1 MPRGSGD
8 EIRRYGELS
17 LFMAIPISYNVR
29 NLILRKGLT
38 LMTALGI
45 ALTVTTAIFLM
56 ALVAGLNRAFVS
68 SGNPLNVLVLRKGS
82 EAELSGG
89 FDAALFPT
97 LKTLPGIAKDS
108 HGEPMVS
115 GEWVVVIVLPRKDGT
130 GEVNVTVRGMMP
142 DGLEMR
148 QLPGPKGHPG
158 VKLVAGRWF
167 DTGQRE
173 VVVSQSI
180 RDRFAHANI
189 GDTMQFGKGSW
200 KVVGVFDAGGSAYES
215 EVWGDVNQMASDFD
229 RQGGFSSAYLHAT
242 DPIAAEALKNRVS
255 DDQRLKLEGVIET
268 DYYAKQTSS
277 GAPIKVI
284 GFVVGFIMAIGSI
297 FAAMNT
303 MYAAV
308 AYRGR
313 EIATLRVIGFSR
325 PAILTS
331 FVLESLLLALLGAI
345 AGILLMLPFNGM
357 ETGTS
362 NAVTFSEVVFALRI
376 TPQVAGY
383 AILFA
388 LVMGL
393 VGGLAPAWH
402 AARQNILN
410 ALRS

>member
-1 MPRGSGD
+1 
-8 EIRRYGELS
+8 
-17 LFMAIPISYNVR
+17 MAIPISYNIR
-29 NLILRKGLT
+29 NLRLRKGLT
-38 LMTALGI
+38 IMTALGI

-56 ALVAGLNRAFVS
+56 ALVAGLNKAFVS

-89 FDAALFPT
+89 FDASLYPT

-108 HGEPMVS
+108 HGEPMTS
-115 GEWVVVIVLPRKDGT
+115 GEWVVVIILPRKDGT

-148 QLPGPKGHPG
+148 QLPGPGKYPG
-158 VKLVAGRWF
+158 VKLVSGEWF
-167 DTGQRE
+167 HTGQRE
-173 VVVSQSI
+173 VVVSKSIQS
-180 RDRFAHANI
+180 RFAHANI
-189 GDTMQFGKGSW
+189 GDTMEFGKGSW

-229 RQGGFSSAYLHAT
+229 RQGGFASAYLRAT
-242 DPIAAEALKNRVS
+242 DPISAEALKNRVS
-255 DDQRLKLEGVIET
+255 DDQRLKLEGMIET

-284 GFVVGFIMAIGSI
+284 GIVVGFIMAIGSI

-325 PAILTS
+325 PSILTS
-331 FVLESLLLALLGAI
+331 FVLESLLLALLGAGV
-345 AGILLMLPFNGM
+345 GILLMLPFNGM
-357 ETGTS
+357 QTGTS
-362 NAVTFSEVVFALRI
+362 NAVTFSEVVFALQI
-376 TPQVAGY
+376 TPQVAGF

-388 LVMGL
+388 LIMGF

-402 AARQNILN
+402 AARQNILS
-410 ALRS
+410 ALRG

>member
-1 MPRGSGD
+1 
-8 EIRRYGELS
+8 
-17 LFMAIPISYNVR
+17 MAIPISYNIR
-29 NLILRKGLT
+29 NLRLRKGLT
-38 LMTALGI
+38 VMTALGI

-68 SGNPLNVLVLRKGS
+68 SGSSKNVLVLRKGS

-97 LKTLPGIAKDS
+97 LKTLPGIATDKD
-108 HGEPMVS
+108 GQPMVS
-115 GEWVVVIVLPRKDGT
+115 GEWVVVIVLPRKEGT

-148 QLPGPKGHPG
+148 QTADEPGKPAP
-158 VKLVAGRWF
+158 VKLVEGRWF
-167 DTGQRE
+167 QTGQRE
-173 VVVSQSI
+173 VVVSKSI
-180 RDRFAHANI
+180 RERFTHANI
-189 GDTMQFGKGSW
+189 GDTMEFGKGAW

-229 RQGGFSSAYLHAT
+229 RQGGFASAYLRAN
-242 DPIAAEALKNRVS
+242 DAISAEALKNRVS
-255 DDQRLKLEGVIET
+255 DDQRLKLEGMLES

-277 GAPIKVI
+277 GTPIKVI
-284 GFVVGFIMAIGSI
+284 GWVVGVIMAIGSI

-331 FVLESLLLALLGAI
+331 FVLESLLLALLGALV
-345 AGILLMLPFNGM
+345 GIVLMLPFNGM
-357 ETGTS
+357 QTGTS
-362 NAVTFSEVVFALRI
+362 NAVTFSEVVFALQI
-376 TPQVAGY
+376 TWRVALY
-383 AILFA
+383 AIAFA
-388 LVMGL
+388 LIMGFI
-393 VGGLAPAWH
+393 GGLAPAWH
-402 AARQNILN
+402 AARQNILA
-410 ALRS
+410 ALRG

>member
-1 MPRGSGD
+1 
-8 EIRRYGELS
+8 
-17 LFMAIPISYNVR
+17 MAIPISYNVR
-29 NLILRKGLT
+29 NLRLRKGLT
-38 LMTALGI
+38 VMTALGI

-56 ALVAGLNRAFVS
+56 ALVTGLDRAFVS
-68 SGNPLNVLVLRKGS
+68 SGSPLNVLVLRKGS

-89 FDAALFPT
+89 FDASLFPT
-97 LKTLPGIAKDS
+97 LKTLPGIAKDKN
-108 HGEPMVS
+108 GEPMVS

-158 VKLVAGRWF
+158 VKLVAGQWF
-167 DTGQRE
+167 NTGQRE

-255 DDQRLKLEGVIET
+255 DDQRLKLDGLIEK

-277 GAPIKVI
+277 GTPIKVI
-284 GFVVGFIMAIGSI
+284 GFVVATIMAIGSI

-331 FVLESLLLALLGAI
+331 FVLESLMLALLGALV
-345 AGILLMLPFNGM
+345 GILLMLPFNGM
-357 ETGTS
+357 QTGTS
-362 NAVTFSEVVFALRI
+362 NQVTFSEVVFALRI
-376 TPQVAGY
+376 TPAVATA
-383 AILFA
+383 AIVFA
-388 LVMGL
+388 LVMGFF
-393 VGGLAPAWH
+393 GGLAPAWH
-402 AARQNILN
+402 ASRQNILN
-410 ALRS
+410 ALRG

>member
-1 MPRGSGD
+1 
-8 EIRRYGELS
+8 
-17 LFMAIPISYNVR
+17 MAIPISYNLR
-29 NLILRKGLT
+29 NLRLRKGLT
-38 LMTALGI
+38 IMTALGI

-56 ALVAGLNRAFVS
+56 ALIAGLNRAFVS

-89 FDAALFPT
+89 FDASLYPT
-97 LKTLPGIAKDS
+97 LKTLPGIAKDKQ
-108 HGEPMVS
+108 GEPMTS
-115 GEWVVVIVLPRKDGT
+115 GEWVVVIILPRKDGT

-148 QLPGPKGHPG
+148 QLSDPGHPG
-158 VKLVAGRWF
+158 VKLVEGRWF
-167 DTGQRE
+167 QTGQRE
-173 VVVSQSI
+173 VVVSKSIQS
-180 RDRFAHANI
+180 RFSHANI
-189 GDTMQFGKGSW
+189 GDTMEFGKGSW

-229 RQGGFSSAYLHAT
+229 RQGGFASAYLRAT
-242 DPIAAEALKNRVS
+242 DSIAAEALKNRVS
-255 DDQRLKLEGVIET
+255 DDQRLKLEGFIET

-331 FVLESLLLALLGAI
+331 FVLESLLLALLGAA
-345 AGILLMLPFNGM
+345 AGIVLMLPFNGM
-357 ETGTS
+357 QTGTS

-388 LVMGL
+388 LIMGF

-402 AARQNILN
+402 AARQNILS

>member
-1 MPRGSGD
+1 
-8 EIRRYGELS
+8 
-17 LFMAIPISYNVR
+17 MAIPISYNIR
-29 NLILRKGLT
+29 NLRLRLGLT

-89 FDAALFPT
+89 FDAPLFPT

-108 HGEPMVS
+108 HGEPMAS
-115 GEWVVVIVLPRKDGT
+115 GELVVVIVLPRKDGT

-148 QLPGPKGHPG
+148 QLSGQDQHGEDHPG
-158 VKLVAGRWF
+158 VKLAAGRWF
-167 DTGQRE
+167 ETGQRE
-173 VVVSQSI
+173 VVVSKSI
-180 RDRFAHANI
+180 RDRFTHAGI
-189 GDTMQFGKGSW
+189 GDTMEFGKGSW

-215 EVWGDVNQMASDFD
+215 EVWGDVHQMASDFD
-229 RQGGFSSAYLHAT
+229 RTDGYSSAYLRAT
-242 DPIAAEALKNRVS
+242 DPISAAALKNRVS
-255 DDQRLKLEGVIET
+255 DDQRLKLEGFNET
-268 DYYAKQTSS
+268 EYYAKQTSS

-284 GFVVGFIMAIGSI
+284 GIVVGFIMAIGSI

-308 AYRGR
+308 SYRGR

-331 FVLESLLLALLGAI
+331 FVLESLLLALLGAA

-357 ETGTS
+357 QTGTS

-383 AILFA
+383 AVLFA
-388 LVMGL
+388 LIMGF

-402 AARQNILN
+402 AARQNILS
-410 ALRS
+410 ALRG

>member
-1 MPRGSGD
+1 
-8 EIRRYGELS
+8 
-17 LFMAIPISYNVR
+17 MAIPISYNVR
-29 NLILRKGLT
+29 NLRLRKGLT
-38 LMTALGI
+38 VMTALGI

-56 ALVAGLNRAFVS
+56 ALLAGLHRAFVN

-89 FDAALFPT
+89 FDASLYPT
-97 LKTLPGIAKDS
+97 LRTLPGIAKDS
-108 HGEPMVS
+108 HGEPMTS
-115 GEWVVVIVLPRKDGT
+115 GEWVVVIILPRRDGT

-148 QLPGPKGHPG
+148 QLPGPDNHAG
-158 VKLVAGRWF
+158 VKLIAGDWF
-167 DTGQRE
+167 HTGQRE
-173 VVVSQSI
+173 VVVSKSI
-180 RDRFAHANI
+180 RDRFTHANI
-189 GDTMQFGKGSW
+189 GETMEFGKGSW

-242 DPIAAEALKNRVS
+242 DPIAADALKNRVS
-255 DDQRLKLEGVIET
+255 DDQRLKLEGMLET

-284 GFVVGFIMAIGSI
+284 GIVVAFIMAIGSI

-325 PAILTS
+325 PSILTS
-331 FVLESLLLALLGAI
+331 FVLESVLLALLGAA

-357 ETGTS
+357 QTGTS
-362 NAVTFSEVVFALRI
+362 NAVTFSEVLFALRI
-376 TPQVAGY
+376 TPQVAMY
-383 AILFA
+383 AIAFA
-388 LVMGL
+388 LIMGF

-410 ALRS
+410 ALRG

>member
-1 MPRGSGD
+1 
-8 EIRRYGELS
+8 
-17 LFMAIPISYNVR
+17 MAIPIKYNVR
-29 NLILRKGLT
+29 NLVLRKGLT

-68 SGNPLNVLVLRKGS
+68 SGSKLNVLVLRKGS

-89 FDAALFPT
+89 FDATLFPT
-97 LKTLPGIAKDS
+97 LRTLPGLAKDS
-108 HGEPMVS
+108 RGEPMAS

-148 QLPGPKGHPG
+148 QLPGPESLPS

-167 DTGQRE
+167 NTGQRE
-173 VVVSQSI
+173 VVVSKSI
-180 RDRFAHANI
+180 RDRFSHAAI
-189 GDTMQFGKGSW
+189 GDAMEFGKGSW

-229 RQGGFSSAYLHAT
+229 RQGGYASAYLRAT
-242 DPIAAEALKNRVS
+242 DPIAAEALTKRVS
-255 DDQRLKLEGVIET
+255 DDQRLKLEGMLET

-277 GAPIKVI
+277 GTPIKVI
-284 GFVVGFIMAIGSI
+284 GFVVAVIMAIGSI

-331 FVLESLLLALLGAI
+331 FVLESQLLALLGAI
-345 AGILLMLPFNGM
+345 AGIILMLPFNGM
-357 ETGTS
+357 QTGTS

-376 TPQVAGY
+376 TWQVALY
-383 AILFA
+383 AVAFA
-388 LVMGL
+388 LIMGL

>member
-1 MPRGSGD
+1 
-8 EIRRYGELS
+8 
-17 LFMAIPISYNVR
+17 MAIPISYNIR
-29 NLILRKGLT
+29 NLRLRKGLT
-38 LMTALGI
+38 VMTALGI

-56 ALVAGLNRAFVS
+56 ALVAGLDRAFVS
-68 SGNPLNVLVLRKGS
+68 SGSSKNVLVLRKGS

-148 QLPGPKGHPG
+148 QTPDEPGQQPP
-158 VKLVAGRWF
+158 VKLVEGRWF
-167 DTGQRE
+167 QTGQRE
-173 VVVSQSI
+173 VVVSKSI
-180 RDRFAHANI
+180 RDRFTHANL
-189 GDTMQFGKGSW
+189 GDTMEFGKGSW

-229 RQGGFSSAYLHAT
+229 RQGGFASAYLRAT
-242 DPIAAEALKNRVS
+242 DAISAEALKNRVS
-255 DDQRLKLEGVIET
+255 DDQRLKLDGMLENE
-268 DYYAKQTSS
+268 YYAKQTSS
-277 GAPIKVI
+277 GTPIKVI
-284 GFVVGFIMAIGSI
+284 GWVVGVIMAIGSI

-345 AGILLMLPFNGM
+345 AGIVLMLPLNGM
-357 ETGTS
+357 QTGTS

-376 TPQVAGY
+376 TWRVAVN
-383 AILFA
+383 AIIFA
-388 LVMGL
+388 LIMGF

-402 AARQNILN
+402 AARQNILT
-410 ALRS
+410 ALRG